1 MRDVSIPGSL
11 RPTPWL
17 FERTITALMVGGF
30 LLAFLVV
37 ALGMR

>member
-1 MRDVSIPGSL
+1 MTLPVRL

-17 FERTITALMVGGF
+17 FERTITALMLGGF
-30 LLAFLVV
+30 LLAFLIV